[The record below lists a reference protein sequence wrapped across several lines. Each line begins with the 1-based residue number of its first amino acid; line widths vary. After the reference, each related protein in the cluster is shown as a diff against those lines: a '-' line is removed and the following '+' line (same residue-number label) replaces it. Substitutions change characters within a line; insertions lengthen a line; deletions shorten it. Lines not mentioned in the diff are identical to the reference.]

1 MLSLVMEEDQDE
13 GDDDFDGKSVI
24 NIVDDVILIGIS
36 MSKTKR
42 ISMMLLIA
50 RIVTMLRTIM
60 MTLPC

>member
-13 GDDDFDGKSVI
+13 CDDDFDGKSVI